1 MLPYSAQPI
10 PLPISYKAT
19 APPRRD
25 PRILPPGSSNQSPS
39 QPLPTAA
46 TRLFN
51 KRFPKDAIRPLTS
64 SNAAASSSPP
74 SLLSTLPR
82 SPSIPTAASPLSIPS
97 PLPGAP
103 SFRRRPS
110 FASTRQGTSHHSSSS
125 SSVIEDVLA
134 PGDSI
139 GEGLLL
145 QGHPLTPPAVAI
157 ELQDNSSGLASELQ
171 VIRKLG
177 TGSYAVVYLVREVLS
192 RTTPS
197 EDGHCGPLDLAD
209 TPSDKSYVSYG
220 REFALKCLSKANLD
234 EEALIAQLSEVKIH
248 QSLPSHPNIVTL
260 HRTLETPAFLL
271 LILEYVP
278 GEDLFYFLEQARDHY
293 EPTPPVD
300 DSTPSRTPPTPSLL
314 ASLHPTQ
321 LLSSTRLR
329 LIARMFAQMCDA
341 VAACHEQGVFHRDI
355 KPENFIVTDG
365 FVNGERRVVVKLS
378 DFGLSTTEEDCSDM
392 DCGSAPYMSFECR
405 NNVAP
410 TYKPAAADVWSLG
423 IVLINM
429 LYHYN
434 PWTDTAEGVCPSF
447 TLFRQQGTHF
457 FMNRFTGMT
466 STVADFLATR
476 VFHLPQA
483 ASWSTSFSAPSQAP
497 VTAREFGEWVKDLP
511 AHFDICHSTL
521 GIGGQSRHG
530 HNRVL
535 STSSTTIGHAL
546 SSCPPSRR
554 PSSRAGL
561 RTPILHARSL
571 SVSRAPS
578 ISASVVGR
586 AVGALETVMDS
597 DIGETSMEESEGVL
611 GDVGSTI
618 VHATLGDQDGQESTK
633 ENDRDFLEDGRSR
646 STRKRGRRGARKSKN
661 VAANE
666 GDADETLQVLANA
679 SQTLAREISR
689 ASRSSSLANHAASD
703 AASTA
708 PTPTSIMPP
717 MVKKASRW
725 LSFGKGGNN
734 ASLPA
739 GAEEPVPGTANNVA
753 SLIMGLAAPP
763 SAVTPG
769 AATASSTD
777 VQTCSQSFVSLSSP
791 SSTSLSSQPRPHGL
805 RQNESSLYSGHSTHS
820 GVSIHST
827 TSPYTRTP
835 LSPQRSPADEATTWT
850 RGRGPQG
857 HPYNA
862 STWGPSATNHGGY
875 GGLHGPASGPRGT
888 SPQSVRGGLHGV
900 NGVLSSSASSVTTNS
915 AKSNWRSSLSS
926 TASSSMSAFTRYS
939 HSSTS
944 VSTMATSVSNGSW
957 RAPNGSTAKQDGAG
971 IKGGVEGIP
980 KNIKIMSGVPRELD
994 QFPRHHG
1001 DPMGNDHGQPSQRKA
1016 RTRKPKDKLDT
1027 ISERPSGPSLG
1038 VGVSVHKANTPGV
1051 VVHQRRDASTSTTD
1065 LDGIV
1070 RGNVNESLDL
1080 SAGTARSSSNV
1091 NVGANDGTTP
1101 KKVQKGQINTLAKML
1116 SALRR

>member
-10 PLPISYKAT
+10 PLPIPYRPP
-19 APPRRD
+19 PPRKD
-25 PRILPPGSSNQSPS
+25 PRILSPGSNNQLPS

-51 KRFPKDAIRPLTS
+51 KRFAKDATHPLAS
-64 SNAAASSSPP
+64 SNVAPSSPPP
-74 SLLSTLPR
+74 SLL
-82 SPSIPTAASPLSIPS
+82 SPSIPTAASPVSIPS

-110 FASTRQGTSHHSSSS
+110 FPSTRHGTSRHSSSS

-134 PGDSI
+134 PGDFI

-145 QGHPLTPPAVAI
+145 QGHRLTPPAVAV
-157 ELQDNSSGLASELQ
+157 ELQDNSSGLATEFQ
-171 VIRKLG
+171 VVRKLG

-192 RTTPS
+192 RAAPS
-197 EDGHCGPLDLAD
+197 EDGHCGPIDLPD
-209 TPSDKSYVSYG
+209 TPSDKSYISYG

-234 EEALIAQLSEVKIH
+234 EEALVAQLSEVKIH

-300 DSTPSRTPPTPSLL
+300 DSAPARTPPTPSLL

-365 FVNGERRVVVKLS
+365 FVNGERRVVVKLT

-410 TYKPAAADVWSLG
+410 TYKPAGADVWSLG

-434 PWTDTAEGVCPSF
+434 PWTDTAEGVCSSF
-447 TLFRQQGTHF
+447 SLFREQGTQF

-476 VFHLPQA
+476 VFHLPPT
-483 ASWSTSFSAPSQAP
+483 ASWSTSSSHVP
-497 VTAREFGEWVKDLP
+497 VSAREFGEWVKDLP
-511 AHFDICHSTL
+511 AHFDVCQ
-521 GIGGQSRHG
+521 GIGGQSRPG

-535 STSSTTIGHAL
+535 SISSTTIGHAL

-554 PSSRAGL
+554 PSSRAGV
-561 RTPILHARSL
+561 RTPILHPRSL

-578 ISASVVGR
+578 VSASVVGR
-586 AVGALETVMDS
+586 AISALETVMDS
-597 DIGETSMEESEGVL
+597 DVGETSMEESEGVL
-611 GDVGSTI
+611 GDVGTTT
-618 VHATLGDQDGQESTK
+618 VHAKVDDHGGRESSK
-633 ENDRDFLEDGRSR
+633 ENDSDFPEDGRSR

-661 VAANE
+661 VTANE

-679 SQTLAREISR
+679 SQTLARDLSR
-689 ASRSSSLANHAASD
+689 ASSLVNQPTSDATTAAS
-703 AASTA
+703 A
-708 PTPTSIMPP
+708 PASIMPP
-717 MVKKASRW
+717 MVRKASKW

-734 ASLPA
+734 APSPTA
-739 GAEEPVPGTANNVA
+739 TEESVSGTANNVA
-753 SLIMGLAAPP
+753 TLIMGLAAPP
-763 SAVTPG
+763 SA
-769 AATASSTD
+769 AAYSTNI
-777 VQTCSQSFVSLSSP
+777 QTCSQSSVSLSSP
-791 SSTSLSSQPRPHGL
+791 SSTSLSSQRPPRGL
-805 RQNESSLYSGHSTHS
+805 RQNESSLHSGHSTHS
-820 GVSIHST
+820 AASIHST
-827 TSPYTRTP
+827 TSPYARTP

-850 RGRGPQG
+850 RGRGPRG
-857 HPYNA
+857 GPYNE

-875 GGLHGPASGPRGT
+875 GGLHGPTSGLRGT
-888 SPQSVRGGLHGV
+888 SPPSIRG
-900 NGVLSSSASSVTTNS
+900 GVLSSSASSVTTNS
-915 AKSNWRSSLSS
+915 GKSNWRSSLSSTS
-926 TASSSMSAFTRYS
+926 TASSSMSAFTRYN

-944 VSTMATSVSNGSW
+944 VSTTATSVSNGSW
-957 RAPNGSTAKQDGAG
+957 RAPNGSSAKQDGTG

-980 KNIKIMSGVPRELD
+980 KNVKFMSGVPWELD
-994 QFPRHHG
+994 RFPR
-1001 DPMGNDHGQPSQRKA
+1001 DPMSNDPTQQPQRKA
-1016 RTRKPKDKLDT
+1016 RTRKPKDPSKLDT

-1038 VGVSVHKANTPGV
+1038 AGVSVHKSNTPGV
-1051 VVHQRRDASTSTTD
+1051 VVHQRQDASTSTTD

-1070 RGNVNESLDL
+1070 RGNADESPDP
-1080 SAGTARSSSNV
+1080 STGTARSSDNA
-1091 NVGANDGTTP
+1091 NICGNDGATP